1 MVGFFSIPPG
11 SSEPSEK
18 LFVGQF
24 SPVKLDLNLDPVHP
38 DVTRHIEGD
47 GVLDPGLGSPPLGQ
61 LPLEVLALVV
71 GGVLD
76 EQALSSDQLS
86 GLAQLGTV
94 RARQLNPDF
103 GEPAPLGACTV
114 ELEETAQLSEA
125 QLLGVQVATAH
136 EPEGVHVGST
146 AGVVGVHHL
155 GHGHLGQP
163 LSFTVPTLYTR
174 RMDLSMSFL

>member
-24 SPVKLDLNLDPVHP
+24 SPVKLDLNLDSVHP

-47 GVLDPGLGSPPLGQ
+47 GVLDPGLGGPPLGQ

-71 GGVLD
+71 GGVGGQ
-76 EQALSSDQLS
+76 QALSPEQFG
-86 GLAQLGTV
+86 GLAQLGAV
-94 RARQLNPDF
+94 GGAQLNPDF
-103 GEPAPLGACTV
+103 GEPAPLGARAV
-114 ELEETAQLSEA
+114 ELEETAQLGEA
-125 QLLGVQVATAH
+125 QLHGVQVATAD
-136 EPEGVHVGST
+136 EPERVHVGRG
-146 AGVVGVHHL
+146 AGVVGVHHF

-174 RMDLSMSFL
+174 RMNLSMSFL